1 MNVGA
6 ALLLAA
12 SAAGCGG
19 AGSTVP
25 TPASTPT
32 ATSAWRAIPN
42 PSFRIQGGST
52 PNVGW
57 VNNEVWL
64 TTGTPQGMRLYR
76 SSDGSN
82 QSTPDVLAG
91 LASALDGTG
100 FNPTETVPRQNLE
113 GVRELYVLGLAPPGT
128 NRAVLF
134 RLREGPGGFSRN
146 PSAPVFDALAGDNS
160 GWIGVPDVY
169 RAPDGR
175 LRLVYVDKGATRQN
189 ARTAISADQGA
200 TFLKESTNPFGD
212 IGLSGAL
219 DTNVDPAVLAL
230 ASGGYLAVTMRS
242 TKLYIFTSTDGVTFT
257 AQPGAP
263 IEASSFVP
271 GASGLFD
278 PTLVQRPDG
287 TVLMFTTLEDDQR
300 RSSVVQATLRFQ

>member
-1 MNVGA
+1 VKA
-6 ALLLAA
+6 WLALLLAA
-12 SAAGCGG
+12 VAAGCGG
-19 AGSTVP
+19 AASTVP
-25 TPASTPT
+25 SPAPTPT
-32 ATSAWRAIPN
+32 ATAAWRAIPN
-42 PSFRIQGGST
+42 SAFRIQGAST
-52 PNVGW
+52 PNAGW
-57 VNNEVWL
+57 VSNEVWL
-64 TTGTPQGMRLYR
+64 TVGTPQGVRLYR

-82 QSTPDVLAG
+82 QSAPEILAG
-91 LASALDGTG
+91 LANSLEGTG
-100 FNPTETVPRQNLE
+100 FTPTETVPRQNS
-113 GVRELYVLGLAPPGT
+113 GGIRELYVLGLAPSGA

-134 RLREGPGGFSRN
+134 RLQEGPGGFSRN
-146 PSAPVFDALAGDNS
+146 PSAPVFDALASDNT

-175 LRLVYVDKGATRQN
+175 LRLVYVDKGGTRQN
-189 ARTAISADQGA
+189 ARTAISPDQGA
-200 TFLKESTNPFGD
+200 TFIKESSNPFGD
-212 IGLSGAL
+212 IALSGAL

-242 TKLYIFTSTDGVTFT
+242 TKLYIFTSADGVNFT
-257 AQPGAP
+257 AQSGAP

-300 RSSVVQATLRFQ
+300 RSSVVQATLRLP